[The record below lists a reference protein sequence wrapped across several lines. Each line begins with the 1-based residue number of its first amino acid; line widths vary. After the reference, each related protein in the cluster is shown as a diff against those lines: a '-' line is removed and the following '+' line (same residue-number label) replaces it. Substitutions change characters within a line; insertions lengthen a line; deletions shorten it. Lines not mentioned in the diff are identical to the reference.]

1 MIEGGGERPPCRSNQ
16 TSCFGLMSA
25 RSQFLVLRAGRLLFS
40 NRRGL
45 NGSMERRLGG
55 CAWPAR
61 SNRSSIQATTPSP
74 QHTEQKVVWRPPQR
88 GGDLPFL
95 YHPALT
101 DPTPRHTLDT
111 DSDHGEPT
119 AGVHAQEHPHH
130 GRRGLHVRAPGWR
143 MRADQ
148 GGKGASTMI
157 ITARSID
164 LDDGPLE
171 PPDWGR
177 AAGTD

>member
-1 MIEGGGERPPCRSNQ
+1 MPFKSNLLLWPDVRTVPIFGFEGRPPSVFESTRAQ
-16 TSCFGLMSA
+16 WVDGGTPWRLRVARALEPIA
-25 RSQFLVLRAGRLLFS
+25 RSKR
-40 NRRGL
+40 
-45 NGSMERRLGG
+45 
-55 CAWPAR
+55 PP
-61 SNRSSIQATTPSP
+61 QAP
-74 QHTEQKVVWRPPQR
+74 QHTEQEVVWRPPQR

-143 MRADQ
+143 MQAE
-148 GGKGASTMI
+148 GASTMI